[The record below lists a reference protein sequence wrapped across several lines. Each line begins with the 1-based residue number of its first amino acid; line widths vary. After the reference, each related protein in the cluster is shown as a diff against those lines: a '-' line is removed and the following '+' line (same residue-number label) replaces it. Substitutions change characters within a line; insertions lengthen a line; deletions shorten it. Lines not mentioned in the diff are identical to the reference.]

1 MRNCYW
7 VKPKNP
13 KTYMDFYKVIKKL
26 FPIDISLTE

>member
-13 KTYMDFYKVIKKL
+13 KTYNDLYEVIIKL
-26 FPIDISLTE
+26 SPIDISLT